1 MQNTLSHIERFN
13 KSTVFMSGSKASPA
27 GRHEPINLWTT
38 VGVNKQFTHA
48 GAALY
53 PRSEYPICWYVGID
67 HGPVEDNFVQK
78 LVKAIKGLGSTKAKS
93 QVDDNRFG
101 HEFFGY
107 FSSYDAFAKVVE
119 DVIGHTALEVARPVT
134 GDTQSMTAEDLL
146 RKGKATEQSYRK
158 GQL

>member
-1 MQNTLSHIERFN
+1 
-13 KSTVFMSGSKASPA
+13 MSGRKVNPP
-27 GRHEPINLWTT
+27 GQQEPINLWTT

-67 HGPVEDNFVQK
+67 NGTVEANFVQK
-78 LVKAIKGLGSTKAKS
+78 LLKAIKGLGTKKAKS
-93 QVDDNRFG
+93 QVDENRFG

-107 FSSYDAFAKVVE
+107 FSNYDAFAKVVE
-119 DVIGHTALEVARPVT
+119 DVVGHTALEVAQPVT
-134 GDTQSMTAEDLL
+134 GDTQAMTAEDLL
-146 RKGKATEQSYRK
+146 KKGKATEQSYYK